1 MPEVTCLSTSLHSKS
16 PGLPI
21 YIVIYVKIESC
32 ANNLCVWF
40 IVFGTYIFFYIE
52 SICIYIYIYIS
63 EHIMYMYTHSS
74 LQSLYLQCTCKIGS
88 RNSFGY
94 IKQPSSH
101 DSLSNEV
108 SRARSSLA
116 GLEMCT
122 FVNKNMWNKHQ
133 KQAKHLVIMK

>member
-1 MPEVTCLSTSLHSKS
+1 M
-16 PGLPI
+16 
-21 YIVIYVKIESC
+21 
-32 ANNLCVWF
+32 A
-40 IVFGTYIFFYIE
+40 
-52 SICIYIYIYIS
+52 YIYIRTY
-63 EHIMYMYTHSS
+63 MYMYTHSY

-133 KQAKHLVIMK
+133 KTSKTLSYYERSLDEVIVCR

>member
-52 SICIYIYIYIS
+52 SICIYIYIRTY
-63 EHIMYMYTHSS
+63 MYMYTHSS

-88 RNSFGY
+88 RISFGY
-94 IKQPSSH
+94 IKQSSSH

>member
-1 MPEVTCLSTSLHSKS
+1 MCVVHS
-16 PGLPI
+16 
-21 YIVIYVKIESC
+21 
-32 ANNLCVWF
+32 VWD
-40 IVFGTYIFFYIE
+40 IHIFYIE
-52 SICIYIYIYIS
+52 SICIYIRTY
-63 EHIMYMYTHSS
+63 MYMYTHSY

-133 KQAKHLVIMK
+133 ETSKTLSYYERSLDEVIVCR